1 GPDWLDSLIGMVAG
15 TQDVFRTITPSE
27 YLSEHNE
34 LQRIEPSMSSWGYKG
49 YNEVWL
55 NSSNSWIYRHL
66 HRAVEKMIELAN
78 MFPRADG
85 LLKRALNQAAREVL
99 LSQHSDWAFIIK
111 TGAAAEY
118 ASKRL
123 SEHIDRFNSL
133 YAVIRK
139 GDINEA
145 RILEIENKDKLFP
158 EMDYRVYLDSERRLS
173 KG

>member
-1 GPDWLDSLIGMVAG
+1 
-15 TQDVFRTITPSE
+15 
-27 YLSEHNE
+27 
-34 LQRIEPSMSSWGYKG
+34 IEPSMSSWGYKG

-66 HRAVEKMIELAN
+66 HRAAEKMTELAN
-78 MFPRADG
+78 MFPHADG

-123 SEHIDRFNSL
+123 SEHIDRFNGL
-133 YAVIRK
+133 YAAIRK

-145 RILEIENKDKLFP
+145 WLLEIENKDKLFP
-158 EMDYRVYLDSERRLS
+158 EIDYRVYSDSERRLS

>member
-1 GPDWLDSLIGMVAG
+1 
-15 TQDVFRTITPSE
+15 
-27 YLSEHNE
+27 
-34 LQRIEPSMSSWGYKG
+34 MSSWGYKG

-66 HRAVEKMIELAN
+66 HRAAEKMTELAN
-78 MFPRADG
+78 MFPHADG

-123 SEHIDRFNSL
+123 SEHIDRFNGL
-133 YAVIRK
+133 YAAIRK

-145 RILEIENKDKLFP
+145 WLLEIENKDKLFP
-158 EMDYRVYLDSERRLS
+158 EIDYRVYSDSERRLS